1 MLKFGGL
8 RTRITLSLV
17 IGAAATALFV
27 LLVAMWI
34 IGGIIDRANER
45 ELHAQY
51 DAFNSRLQ
59 LESTRAEAMS
69 AVVANI
75 PAVQDAMA
83 QNDRDALMRLFGAG
97 MASLKSDYGVDQF
110 QFHTPPAM
118 SFLRVHQ
125 PAKFG
130 DDLSGFRKTV
140 VAANTDRKPIVGL
153 EGGVAGLGL
162 RGVVPIVSAGK
173 HLGSVEFGL
182 TFGQNFFDEFKR
194 SRNVEVAFRL
204 AGDTGFKLFATTI
217 GETSF
222 FASGDYR
229 EASAGSFLSR
239 QGQLEG
245 VPVVALLGPI
255 KDFSGKPIGA
265 VEIIMDNSEF
275 IQARNR
281 AGALAIGMTL
291 AGLVLIA
298 LAGLLIARSISR
310 PIVQMTSAMRELAD
324 GNLDVRVPADWRKD
338 EVGQMARAVS
348 IFRDNAVR
356 MRDLQAEQ
364 EKAQARA
371 EGDRRRMLM
380 EVADGFEAS
389 VRGVV
394 DAVSA
399 AAIEMEA
406 TARSMSV
413 TIDQSKQQAL
423 TVSQACGSASDNVN
437 TVASAAEELSSSMNE
452 ISKTLERASSVV
464 RKAADEGQ
472 QSNDKVQRLNI
483 AASKIGEVVALIT
496 QIASQTN
503 LLALNA
509 TIEAARAGE
518 SGRGFAVVASEV
530 KTLATQTAKATE
542 EIGAQIAAVQ
552 AETAAAVQSIG
563 MICTTI
569 QEVDEISTII
579 ASSIAQ
585 QDAAT
590 REIAGNVNVVAGKT
604 QDVTRN
610 IAGVTSGVVQTG
622 HAANE
627 VLSAAGE
634 LAQQSTRLRSEV
646 NQFLAHI
653 RAA

>member
-1 MLKFGGL
+1 MQRLVGL
-8 RTRITLSLV
+8 RARITSSLV
-17 IGAAATALFV
+17 VGAAATALFV
-27 LLVAMWI
+27 LVVAMWI
-34 IGGIIDRANER
+34 ISGIIGRANER

-51 DAFNSRLQ
+51 DAFISRVQ

-69 AVVANI
+69 AVVARI
-75 PAVQDAMA
+75 PAVQDAVA
-83 QNDRDALMRLFGAG
+83 QNDREALMRLFGAG
-97 MASLKSDYGVDQF
+97 MAGLKADYGVDQF
-110 QFHTPPAM
+110 QFHTAPAT

-182 TFGQNFFDEFKR
+182 TFGQGFFDEFKR
-194 SRNVEVAFRL
+194 SRNVDVAFRL
-204 AGDTGFKLFATTI
+204 AGDAAFKLFATTM
-217 GETSF
+217 GDTSF
-222 FASGDYR
+222 FAGGDYR
-229 EASAGSFLSR
+229 DAAAGSFQSR
-239 QGQLEG
+239 QGELRG
-245 VPVVALLGPI
+245 VPVVALMGPI

-265 VEIIMDNSEF
+265 VEIVMDNSEF

-281 AGALAIGMTL
+281 AGALAIGITVG
-291 AGLVLIA
+291 GLVLIA
-298 LAGLLIARSISR
+298 LVGLWIARGIAL
-310 PIVQMTSAMRELAD
+310 PIIHMTKAMRELAD
-324 GNLDVRVPADWRKD
+324 GNLEVRVPAASRKD

-348 IFRDNAVR
+348 VFRDNAIR

-371 EGDRRRMLM
+371 EEDRRRMLM

-406 TARSMSV
+406 TARSMSS
-413 TIDQSKQQAL
+413 TIDQTKQQAL
-423 TVSQACGSASDNVN
+423 TVSQACGSASDNVS

-483 AASKIGEVVALIT
+483 AASKISEVVALIN

-518 SGRGFAVVASEV
+518 AGKGFAVVASEV

-563 MICTTI
+563 LICATI

-579 ASSIAQ
+579 ASSVAQ

-590 REIAGNVNVVAGKT
+590 REIASNVNLVAGKT

-610 IAGVTSGVVQTG
+610 IGGVTSGVVQTG

-646 NQFLAHI
+646 DLFLAHI

>member
-1 MLKFGGL
+1 MLKLVGL

-17 IGAAATALFV
+17 VGAAATALFV

-69 AVVANI
+69 AVVAKI

-97 MASLKSDYGVDQF
+97 MASMKSDYGVDQF

-194 SRNVEVAFRL
+194 SRNVDVAFRL
-204 AGDTGFKLFATTI
+204 AGDNGFKLFATTI

-239 QGQLEG
+239 QGQLKG

-324 GNLDVRVPADWRKD
+324 GNLDVSVPADWRKD

-348 IFRDNAVR
+348 VFRDNAIR

-371 EGDRRRMLM
+371 EEDRRRMLM

-423 TVSQACGSASDNVN
+423 TV
-437 TVASAAEELSSSMNE
+437 
-452 ISKTLERASSVV
+452 
-464 RKAADEGQ
+464 
-472 QSNDKVQRLNI
+472 
-483 AASKIGEVVALIT
+483 
-496 QIASQTN
+496 
-503 LLALNA
+503 
-509 TIEAARAGE
+509 
-518 SGRGFAVVASEV
+518 
-530 KTLATQTAKATE
+530 
-542 EIGAQIAAVQ
+542 
-552 AETAAAVQSIG
+552 
-563 MICTTI
+563 
-569 QEVDEISTII
+569 
-579 ASSIAQ
+579 
-585 QDAAT
+585 
-590 REIAGNVNVVAGKT
+590 
-604 QDVTRN
+604 
-610 IAGVTSGVVQTG
+610 
-622 HAANE
+622 
-627 VLSAAGE
+627 
-634 LAQQSTRLRSEV
+634 
-646 NQFLAHI
+646 
-653 RAA
+653 